1 MTASNWYKRFWT
13 QEARLTIIA
22 GINRFLS
29 IGIRNWVLVIDLREI
44 QEQRELETIPGSIN
58 VARGMLEFWASP
70 GSPHYRGYLR
80 KIFALSCFVLLAV
93 GRLMQ

>member
-1 MTASNWYKRFWT
+1 
-13 QEARLTIIA
+13 
-22 GINRFLS
+22 
-29 IGIRNWVLVIDLREI
+29 
-44 QEQRELETIPGSIN
+44 RELETIPGSIN

-80 KIFALSCFVLLAV
+80 KMFALSCFVLLAV